1 MKLAAMFIMSAT
13 IQAEKSKHLLVEVE
27 DKPPSPHRHSIR
39 GQNKAGGGGGSGRT
53 YECDHECNGWPYQ
66 NCKVLTLLQSR
77 IHSVSTDNLKH
88 AIILQT
94 LDLSEQ
100 VDMEG
105 RLERWKRKY
114 IVLPS
119 VFQRCSRIP

>member
-1 MKLAAMFIMSAT
+1 MGGLMNVTMSAMVGLT
-13 IQAEKSKHLLVEVE
+13 KTARYFITKSM
-27 DKPPSPHRHSIR
+27 I
-39 GQNKAGGGGGSGRT
+39 
-53 YECDHECNGWPYQ
+53 
-66 NCKVLTLLQSR
+66 R

-119 VFQRCSRIP
+119 VFQRFSRIP